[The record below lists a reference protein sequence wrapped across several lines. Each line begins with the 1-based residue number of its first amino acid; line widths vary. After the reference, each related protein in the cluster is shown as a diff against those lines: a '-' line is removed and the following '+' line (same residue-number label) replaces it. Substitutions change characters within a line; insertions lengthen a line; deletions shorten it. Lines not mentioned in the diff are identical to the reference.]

1 MFVNFIKIAV
11 RNLARNKLFSFINI
25 FGLALSMSVCLI
37 VLVRIKDQAG
47 YDRFHPHPERTYRL
61 LTEFTNEQGN
71 MYRFASSPL
80 PLAPALMEKFN
91 LVESSARLYPA
102 GERNVAT
109 TDKTLS
115 LSTCFTDPGFFFCI
129 WFQTKARAPRHGAG

>member
-47 YDRFHPHPERTYRL
+47 YDRFHLHPY
-61 LTEFTNEQGN
+61 
-71 MYRFASSPL
+71 
-80 PLAPALMEKFN
+80 
-91 LVESSARLYPA
+91 
-102 GERNVAT
+102 
-109 TDKTLS
+109 
-115 LSTCFTDPGFFFCI
+115 
-129 WFQTKARAPRHGAG
+129 